1 MAVDLPSLADA
12 LVIVV
17 LIVPGFVV
25 VRLFTWVTAL
35 DRKFSD
41 FNITVLSFI
50 ASLIVYV
57 PFSYITSLDS
67 IDKIRNGVFMPQTM
81 SILLLLSLVIGLFP
95 GLVVKLVFRRRYY
108 YGTVWNSIAKGL
120 PEKDVYVLVH
130 TTLGQ
135 EIMGRIDSIGTGD
148 TSKDVRLFDPKLIIR
163 DKSSNAKKQMRLGK
177 EMYLSEKDISSIAFL

>member
-1 MAVDLPSLADA
+1 LAVDLPSLADA